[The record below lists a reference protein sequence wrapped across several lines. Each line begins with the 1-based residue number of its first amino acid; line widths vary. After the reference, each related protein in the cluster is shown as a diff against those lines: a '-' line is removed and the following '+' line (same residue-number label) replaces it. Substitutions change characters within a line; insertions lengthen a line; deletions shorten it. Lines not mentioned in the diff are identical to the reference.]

1 MLYLD
6 PRTLEEITEKIMK
19 TQWDFSSDAKDN
31 VIKLLKILGQTKS
44 EEQLKVSHKMSIC
57 QRMKE

>member
-1 MLYLD
+1 M
-6 PRTLEEITEKIMK
+6 EEITEKIMK